1 MMPIHEGHLSR
12 VEEVSP
18 HWDHALI
25 GEIMGCVA
33 ACAVTD
39 LVTRHERETGIE
51 PSSDN
56 LEHTNVTLLAM
67 GRRLTAFDILA
78 AREKIN
84 RVGRSFAAFFNTRDI
99 WLTPTMGDV
108 APPVG
113 YLDSNAPDVTLRL
126 RRQRRIPWLSRH
138 RERCDR
144 TQASG

>member
-56 LEHTNVTLLAM
+56 LEHT
-67 GRRLTAFDILA
+67 TALP
-78 AREKIN
+78 
-84 RVGRSFAAFFNTRDI
+84 G
-99 WLTPTMGDV
+99 
-108 APPVG
+108 
-113 YLDSNAPDVTLRL
+113 
-126 RRQRRIPWLSRH
+126 H
-138 RERCDR
+138 
-144 TQASG
+144 SGS

>member
-113 YLDSNAPDVTLRL
+113 YLDSNAPDVTLL
-126 RRQRRIPWLSRH
+126 FH
-138 RERCDR
+138 RFSELYRFNSIYNV
-144 TQASG
+144 SGLPPP